1 METRQMLS
9 IQLCYLRWSCLLH
22 LLCFPI
28 LDAMSWDLLG
38 SRQLML
44 ANLVKWLLMMEL
56 ELLHLAPQLRLR
68 LLVVVADGHD
78 VAVTDTVQPTYLDL
92 VANNVMCRLEM
103 LVMVGVLSLGQ

>member
-1 METRQMLS
+1 MGPAT
-9 IQLCYLRWSCLLH
+9 LCVSC
-22 LLCFPI
+22 
-28 LDAMSWDLLG
+28 
-38 SRQLML
+38 RQLML

-92 VANNVMCRLEM
+92 VANNLMCRLEM